1 MVRKRKGRTI
11 EGSSIEE
18 EKGSM
23 NIYDPKQREEM
34 LKDDEITAAESG
46 FMAGRE
52 LVGKKK
58 KKSEPWLESKYHH
71 DTKSTQQSQEEY
83 QDD

>member
-1 MVRKRKGRTI
+1 VKKRREKAMDKPV
-11 EGSSIEE
+11 EE
-18 EKGSM
+18 EDESPD
-23 NIYDPKQREEM
+23 IYDKQEREEM
-34 LKDDEITAAESG
+34 LEDDEITAAESG